1 MVGNRVGVNLSVK
14 AIVALA
20 IAVICGEVAFAQNAT
35 PEPTLIAYKT
45 ALVEP
50 APSSTSFLP
59 EAPTSHKFLDRE
71 NRFLFA
77 TVGAFSAGDFAVT
90 HANLANGGR
99 ELNPL
104 VRPFTAN
111 SGTLAM
117 NFVGQTAAIVSISYL
132 LHRTGHH
139 RLERLTP
146 TANIA
151 ASAFAIA
158 YGMAHR

>member
-1 MVGNRVGVNLSVK
+1 MVGNRVGRTLLVK
-14 AIVALA
+14 AVVALA
-20 IAVICGEVAFAQNAT
+20 IPLTFCQLTFAQT
-35 PEPTLIAYKT
+35 RPEPTLIAYKT

-50 APSSTSFLP
+50 APSSTPFLP
-59 EAPTSHKFLDRE
+59 EAPVAHKFWDRE
-71 NRFLFA
+71 NRVLFVTA
-77 TVGAFSAGDFAVT
+77 AAFSAGDFTVT

-111 SGTLAM
+111 SATLAM

-146 TANIA
+146 VANIA
-151 ASAFAIA
+151 ASAFAVS
-158 YGMAHR
+158 YGMSHR

>member
-1 MVGNRVGVNLSVK
+1 MVGNRVVFSFSVK
-14 AIVALA
+14 VIALIVAASFCQLA
-20 IAVICGEVAFAQNAT
+20 SAQETTAQ
-35 PEPTLIAYKT
+35 PTLIAYKT

-59 EAPTSHKFLDRE
+59 AAPSTHKFWDRE
-71 NRFLFA
+71 NRFLFLTA
-77 TVGAFSAGDFAVT
+77 AAFSAADFTVT
-90 HANLANGGR
+90 RSNLANGGR

-111 SGTLAM
+111 NATLAA
-117 NFVGQTAAIVSISYL
+117 NFVGQTAAIISISYL

-146 TANIA
+146 AANIA
-151 ASAFAIA
+151 ASAFAVA
-158 YGMAHR
+158 YGMSHR